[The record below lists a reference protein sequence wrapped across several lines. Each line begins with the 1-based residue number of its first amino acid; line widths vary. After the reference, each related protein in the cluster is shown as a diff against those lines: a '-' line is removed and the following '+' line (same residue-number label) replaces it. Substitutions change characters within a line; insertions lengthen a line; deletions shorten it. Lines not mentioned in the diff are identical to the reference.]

1 MYCNISKVIFIILIV
16 PSPIV
21 TIDSSLVFGEL
32 GMSAILECNVT
43 LPDDYDMEKYPDT
56 SYYIEWIYNGATVSM
71 SNTPIS
77 TDSVV
82 SQYIVNTVSQS
93 TVGNYM
99 CQVSIIYTGD
109 QTQYV
114 NNSNKV
120 SGMIILETSSK
131 CVVFMYVCTC
141 IQYILTYYLCIK
153 YYSVSS
159 SSVMTSS
166 RSVPSSVSSQPID
179 SGVVAAAVLGK
190 YI

>member
-1 MYCNISKVIFIILIV
+1 M
-16 PSPIV
+16 
-21 TIDSSLVFGEL
+21 DSSPVSGQI
-32 GMSAILECNVT
+32 GMSVT
-43 LPDDYDMEKYPDT
+43 LQCSIALPNEISNTQLSDT
-56 SYYIEWIYNGATVSM
+56 SYYIEWIYNGAPVNM

-120 SGMIILETSSK
+120 SGMIILQTTS
-131 CVVFMYVCTC
+131 
-141 IQYILTYYLCIK
+141 
-153 YYSVSS
+153 
-159 SSVMTSS
+159 
-166 RSVPSSVSSQPID
+166 
-179 SGVVAAAVLGK
+179 
-190 YI
+190 